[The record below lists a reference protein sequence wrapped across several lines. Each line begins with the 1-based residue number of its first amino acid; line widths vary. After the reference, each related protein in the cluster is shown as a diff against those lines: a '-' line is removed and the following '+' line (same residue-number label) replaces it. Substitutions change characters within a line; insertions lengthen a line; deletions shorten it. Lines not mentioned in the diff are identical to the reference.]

1 MINNGNKKSLSA
13 LKMAYISLGAVLIAL
28 CSWISVPA
36 TVPFTLQSF
45 AVLLVCDLLGGRWG
59 LVSVLLYL
67 LLGAVGFP
75 VFSGFSGGLGHLLG
89 MTGGYILGFVLS
101 ALVMALMQRLLP
113 RRRVFTLLSMAL
125 GLLACYAAG
134 SVWFMQVYTQTKGA
148 ISLGAVLSICVVPYL
163 IPDAIK
169 IVLACLISERLR
181 AALHL

>member
-1 MINNGNKKSLSA
+1 MVTKKSLSA

-36 TVPFTLQSF
+36 

>member
-1 MINNGNKKSLSA
+1 MVTKKSLSA

-36 TVPFTLQSF
+36 TVPFTLQTF
-45 AVLLVCDLLGGRWG
+45 AVLLVCD
-59 LVSVLLYL
+59 
-67 LLGAVGFP
+67 
-75 VFSGFSGGLGHLLG
+75 LLG

>member
-1 MINNGNKKSLSA
+1 MVTKKSLSA
-13 LKMAYISLGAVLIAL
+13 QKMAYISLGAVLIAL

-36 TVPFTLQSF
+36 TVPFTLQTF

>member
-1 MINNGNKKSLSA
+1 MVTKKSLSV

-36 TVPFTLQSF
+36 TVPFTLQTF

-101 ALVMALMQRLLP
+101 ALVMALMQRLAKGRKTGLTWRWACWPAMP
-113 RRRVFTLLSMAL
+113 RALYGLCRYIPRPRALSRWAR
-125 GLLACYAAG
+125 C
-134 SVWFMQVYTQTKGA
+134 
-148 ISLGAVLSICVVPYL
+148 
-163 IPDAIK
+163 
-169 IVLACLISERLR
+169 
-181 AALHL
+181 

>member
-1 MINNGNKKSLSA
+1 MVTKKSLSA

-36 TVPFTLQSF
+36 TVPFTLQTF
-45 AVLLVCDLLGGRWG
+45 AVLLD
-59 LVSVLLYL
+59 L

-169 IVLACLISERLR
+169 FVLACLISERLG

>member
-1 MINNGNKKSLSA
+1 MLFGK
-13 LKMAYISLGAVLIAL
+13 
-28 CSWISVPA
+28 
-36 TVPFTLQSF
+36 
-45 AVLLVCDLLGGRWG
+45 
-59 LVSVLLYL
+59 
-67 LLGAVGFP
+67 
-75 VFSGFSGGLGHLLG
+75 
-89 MTGGYILGFVLS
+89 TGGYILGFVLS

-113 RRRVFTLLSMAL
+113 RRCVFTLLSMAL

>member
-1 MINNGNKKSLSA
+1 MVTKKSLSV

-36 TVPFTLQSF
+36 TVPFTLQTF

-101 ALVMALMQRLLP
+101 ALVMALMP

>member
-1 MINNGNKKSLSA
+1 MVTKKSLSA

-36 TVPFTLQSF
+36 TVPFTLQTF

-101 ALVMALMQRLLP
+101 ALVMRLLP
-113 RRRVFTLLSMAL
+113 RRRMFTLLSMAL

-134 SVWFMQVYTQTKGA
+134 SVWFMQIYTQTKGA

>member
-1 MINNGNKKSLSA
+1 MVTNKSLSA
-13 LKMAYISLGAVLIAL
+13 LKMAYIS
-28 CSWISVPA
+28 
-36 TVPFTLQSF
+36 
-45 AVLLVCDLLGGRWG
+45 
-59 LVSVLLYL
+59 
-67 LLGAVGFP
+67 LGAVGFP

-134 SVWFMQVYTQTKGA
+134 SVWFMRVYTQTKGA

>member
-1 MINNGNKKSLSA
+1 MVTKKSLSA

-36 TVPFTLQSF
+36 TVPFTLQTF
-45 AVLLVCDLLGGRWG
+45 AELLVCDLLGGRWG

-89 MTGGYILGFVLS
+89 MTGGDILGFVLS

-134 SVWFMQVYTQTKGA
+134 SVWFMQV
-148 ISLGAVLSICVVPYL
+148 
-163 IPDAIK
+163 
-169 IVLACLISERLR
+169 
-181 AALHL
+181 

>member
-1 MINNGNKKSLSA
+1 MVTKKSLSA

-36 TVPFTLQSF
+36 TVPFTLQTF

-89 MTGGYILGFVLS
+89 MTGGYILGFV
-101 ALVMALMQRLLP
+101 
-113 RRRVFTLLSMAL
+113 
-125 GLLACYAAG
+125 
-134 SVWFMQVYTQTKGA
+134 QVYTQTKGA

>member
-1 MINNGNKKSLSA
+1 MVTKKSLSV

-36 TVPFTLQSF
+36 TVPFTLQTF

-67 LLGAVGFP
+67 L
-75 VFSGFSGGLGHLLG
+75 
-89 MTGGYILGFVLS
+89 
-101 ALVMALMQRLLP
+101 
-113 RRRVFTLLSMAL
+113 
-125 GLLACYAAG
+125 
-134 SVWFMQVYTQTKGA
+134 
-148 ISLGAVLSICVVPYL
+148 LGAVLSICVVPYL

>member
-1 MINNGNKKSLSA
+1 MVTKKSLSA

-36 TVPFTLQSF
+36 TVPFTLQTF

-101 ALVMALMQRLLP
+101 ALLMQRLLP

>member
-1 MINNGNKKSLSA
+1 MVTKKSLSA

-36 TVPFTLQSF
+36 TVPFTLQTF

-125 GLLACYAAG
+125 GLLACYAFG
-134 SVWFMQVYTQTKGA
+134 TLWFVKVYGDTKGPITLLTA
-148 ISLGAVLSICVVPYL
+148 LSKCVFPFIVP
-163 IPDAIK
+163 D
-169 IVLACLISERLR
+169 LAKLALALWAGKRLEKYR
-181 AALHL
+181 Q

>member
-1 MINNGNKKSLSA
+1 MVTKKSLSA

-36 TVPFTLQSF
+36 TVPFTLQTF

-134 SVWFMQVYTQTKGA
+134 SVCSMQV
-148 ISLGAVLSICVVPYL
+148 
-163 IPDAIK
+163 
-169 IVLACLISERLR
+169 
-181 AALHL
+181 